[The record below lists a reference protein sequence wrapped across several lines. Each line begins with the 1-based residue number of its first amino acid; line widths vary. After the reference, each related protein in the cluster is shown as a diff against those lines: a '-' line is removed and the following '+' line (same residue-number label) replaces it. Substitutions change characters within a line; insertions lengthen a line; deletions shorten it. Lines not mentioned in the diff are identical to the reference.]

1 MMNRYNLEETLA
13 FERRLRETRE
23 YRTADGPPARNWGP
37 LEGLRA
43 AYFHARILRVYA
55 VARKMIRKGVFDRDG
70 YLTRSWKSL
79 DVTESAGGRF
89 EVSGLARLAATS
101 GPVVIIGNH
110 MSSLETIILPGL
122 ILPFKDV
129 AFVVKKS
136 LTVHPVF
143 GPIMCSVKHIA
154 VGRDNPREDLKRVLS
169 QGSELI
175 QQGVSVVIFPQA
187 TRSVEFDIEGFN
199 SLGVKLAVRTGVPVV
214 PLALKTDFMAN
225 GKWIKDMGKV
235 HPERTIH
242 FEFGESFKV
251 SGNGREEHAAMVRFV
266 ASRLQ
271 QWGGTVK
278 GVIP

>member
-13 FERRLRETRE
+13 FELRLRETRE
-23 YRTADGPPARNWGP
+23 YRTSERPPARNLGP

-43 AYFHARILRVYA
+43 ACFHARILRVYA
-55 VARKMIRKGVFDRDG
+55 GARKMIRKGVFDRNG
-70 YLTRSWKSL
+70 YMTRSWKSL

-89 EVSGLARLAATS
+89 EVSGLTHLAATS

-110 MSSLETIILPGL
+110 MSSLETIILPAL

-129 AFVVKKS
+129 AFVVKQS

-143 GPIMCSVKHIA
+143 GPIMRSVKHIA

-199 SLGVKLAVRTGVPVV
+199 TLGIKLAARTGVPVV

>member
-1 MMNRYNLEETLA
+1 MKNRYNVEETQA

-23 YRTADGPPARNWGP
+23 YRTADRPPVWALGP
-37 LEGLRA
+37 LDGLRA
-43 AYFHARILRVYA
+43 ACFHARILRVYA
-55 VARKMIRKGVFDRDG
+55 VARKMIRKGIFDRDG

-79 DVTESAGGRF
+79 DVAESAGGRF
-89 EVSGLARLAATS
+89 EVSGLAHLAAAP

-129 AFVVKKS
+129 AFVVKQS

-154 VGRDNPREDLKRVLS
+154 VGRDNPREDLKQVLTR
-169 QGSELI
+169 GSELI

-187 TRSVEFDIEGFN
+187 TRSVEFDVEGFN
-199 SLGVKLAVRTGVPVV
+199 TLGIKLAARTGVPVV

-251 SGNGREEHAAMVRFV
+251 PGNGRDEHVAVVRFI

-278 GVIP
+278 GVVP